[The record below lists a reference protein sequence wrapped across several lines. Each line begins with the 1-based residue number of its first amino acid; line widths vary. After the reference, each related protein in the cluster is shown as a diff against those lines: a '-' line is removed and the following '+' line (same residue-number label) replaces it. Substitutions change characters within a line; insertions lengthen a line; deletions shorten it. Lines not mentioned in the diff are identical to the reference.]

1 MPCIHAD
8 QIFNSIVL
16 NPGMIMLQIP
26 LRLVAEE
33 QESNVVKFHED
44 PTFPILWWR
53 RGVASWLL
61 GPSTFCVVED

>member
-1 MPCIHAD
+1 
-8 QIFNSIVL
+8 
-16 NPGMIMLQIP
+16 MIMLQIP

-44 PTFPILWWR
+44 PTFPILRWR

-61 GPSTFCVVED
+61 GPSTFSVVED